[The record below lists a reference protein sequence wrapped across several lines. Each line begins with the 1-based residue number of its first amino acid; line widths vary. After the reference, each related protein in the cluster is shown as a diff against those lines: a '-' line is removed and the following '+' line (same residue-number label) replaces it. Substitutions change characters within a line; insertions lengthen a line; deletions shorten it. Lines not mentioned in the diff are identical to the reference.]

1 MLAHFVRLSLV
12 LELAAYA
19 AVGAWLHARHGWSV
33 PQIVGAAVLAAL
45 GARFALVC
53 LTVTIAWAVG
63 SPRAPEHRI
72 TAPATVR
79 LVLGEA
85 RALLL
90 DNLVYLPFEARA
102 VRRDPD
108 PAARAGVSH
117 ATPVV
122 LAHGYFSNRGYFRPL
137 VRALEARG
145 VAPIFTPNFRAI
157 FARIED
163 YVDELHAEIERIAA
177 ASGEPRVVLVCHSMG
192 GLAARE
198 YVRRHGTGR
207 IAKLVTISS
216 PHHGTV
222 LANVGLGANA
232 RQMCRGCEFLSALE
246 RSERDHPLAI
256 PVVSIYS
263 PHDNLV
269 APQETS
275 RLAWAKNIALPGLG
289 HVDIL
294 ASERLFAVLFD
305 ELRVAPDR

>member
-1 MLAHFVRLSLV
+1 MLARFVRLSLL
-12 LELAAYA
+12 LELAVYA
-19 AVGAWLHARHGWSV
+19 AIGVWLHARYGWSA
-33 PQIVGAAVLAAL
+33 PAIAAAAAL
-45 GARFALVC
+45 FALGTRFALVC
-53 LTVTIAWAVG
+53 LTMTIGWLAAA
-63 SPRAPEHRI
+63 PRNPDHRI
-72 TAPATVR
+72 GPAATVR
-79 LVLGEA
+79 LVLGES

-102 VRRDPD
+102 LRRDPD
-108 PAARAGVSH
+108 PAAGA
-117 ATPVV
+117 AIPVV

-145 VAPIFTPNFRAI
+145 VAPIFTPTFRAV

-163 YVDELHAEIERIAA
+163 YVDELHGEIERIAA
-177 ASGEPRVVLVCHSMG
+177 ASGRPRVVLVCHSMG

-198 YVRRHGTGR
+198 YLRRHGSRR
-207 IAKLVTISS
+207 IAKLVTIAS

-232 RQMCRGCEFLSALE
+232 RQMCRDCAFLSALE
-246 RSERDHPLAI
+246 RGERERPPAI

-269 APQETS
+269 VPQETS

-294 ASERLFAVLFD
+294 GSERLFAVLLD
-305 ELRVAPDR
+305 ELRGVGAPES